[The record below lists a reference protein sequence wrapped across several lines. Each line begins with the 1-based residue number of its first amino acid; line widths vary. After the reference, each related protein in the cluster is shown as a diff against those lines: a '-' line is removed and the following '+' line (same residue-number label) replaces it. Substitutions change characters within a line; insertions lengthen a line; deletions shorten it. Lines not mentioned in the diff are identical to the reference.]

1 MLVVLGVLILIVGI
15 ASMGFA
21 DSKYLDEEF
30 IVQKQVID
38 TFSFKDANLKPLFM
52 RDVYDDSI
60 AKENTDTRRKIV
72 IAIDMLLADKELKEG
87 DFKPMIFL
95 KGSNELLIA
104 VKHPDNTI
112 TLTEF
117 DISKEKPIK
126 GDKLLREVKINE
138 KKK

>member
-38 TFSFKDANLKPLFM
+38 TFSLKDANLKPLFM

-60 AKENTDTRRKIV
+60 AKENTDTRRKIA

-87 DFKPMIFL
+87 DFKPMVFL

-117 DISKEKPIK
+117 DISKKKPIK
-126 GDKLLREVKINE
+126 CDKLLKEVKINE